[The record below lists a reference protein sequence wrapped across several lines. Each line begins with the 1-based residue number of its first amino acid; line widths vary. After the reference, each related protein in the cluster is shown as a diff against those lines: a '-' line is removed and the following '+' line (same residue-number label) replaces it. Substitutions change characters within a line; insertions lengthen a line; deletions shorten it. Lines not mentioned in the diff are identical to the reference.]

1 MGGSSRRIRLCSG
14 VALSALIL
22 VAGANGSAKAEAT
35 DAQIKALQAQVEVL
49 ARTVKELK
57 EAQTHTAADA
67 QAAKKQAIQAD
78 ANAAQAKATA
88 ADTHERSARTP
99 VKAGWGGL
107 DSNGHAFLER
117 KPGKDLTFFTPG
129 GEITAYGQLDVS
141 LDVATKNANGAITRQ
156 PQGDTT
162 VGNFGWMPG
171 ISTNISYLG
180 VRGFQR
186 IPTQSFN
193 FVYQFEAGIDISAA
207 PGDKQSNSNLS
218 NQVNGALFSRNS
230 FIGLA
235 SSDWGA
241 IKVGKSDGP
250 YKNSTAA
257 LNPFSG
263 MWGDYAVIMGNS
275 GGDNRVEFGT
285 RISHAIWYESPK
297 FGGGFQFNVMFA
309 PGQNRADD
317 SSNLS
322 AGESDCA
329 GGNDPTSGANPL
341 VSCSDGAFSNAVS
354 TNLSY
359 TNGPLYMTAAYEFH
373 QNVNRS
379 SDLAGAYSLPFI
391 GPPPATQDCSAFASL
406 GSVAGVAQQ
415 QCIEDTANE
424 DAMKLGI

>member
-88 ADTHERSARTP
+88 EDTHARSARTP
-99 VKAGWGGL
+99 VKSAWGGL

-117 KPGKDLTFFTPG
+117 KPGKDLTFYTPG
-129 GEITAYGQLDVS
+129 GEITAYGQFDVS
-141 LDVATKNANGAITRQ
+141 LDGATKNIKSGPVAPDGST
-156 PQGDTT
+156 P
-162 VGNFGWMPG
+162 VGNFGWMPD

-186 IPTQSFN
+186 IPGQSFN

-207 PGDKQSNSNLS
+207 AGTKQSNSNLS
-218 NQVNGALFSRNS
+218 NQVNGSLFSRNS
-230 FIGLA
+230 FIGV
-235 SSDWGA
+235 SSHDYGA

-257 LNPFSG
+257 FNPFSG
-263 MWGDYAVIMGNS
+263 MWGDYAVVMGNT

-317 SSNLS
+317 SSNLAS
-322 AGESDCA
+322 GESDCT
-329 GGNDPTSGANPL
+329 GGNDPTSGANTL
-341 VSCSDGAFSNAVS
+341 ISCSDGSFSNAGS
-354 TNLSY
+354 THLSY
-359 TNGPLYMTAAYEFH
+359 TNGPLYITGAYEFH

-379 SDLAGAYSLPFI
+379 SDLATAYTLPFVTPTPVT
-391 GPPPATQDCSAFASL
+391 GQACSAFGALTSNTTNKAL
-406 GSVAGVAQQ
+406 VNGAIA
-415 QCIEDTANE
+415 
-424 DAMKLGI
+424 